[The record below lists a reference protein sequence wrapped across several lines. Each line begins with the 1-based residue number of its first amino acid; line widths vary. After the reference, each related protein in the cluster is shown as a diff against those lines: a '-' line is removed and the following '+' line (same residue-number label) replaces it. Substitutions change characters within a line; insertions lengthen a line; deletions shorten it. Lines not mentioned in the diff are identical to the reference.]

1 MAVVGQLT
9 VVEVSLE
16 VDQVGFREVK
26 EEIGSFGVEVP
37 VAESGAPE
45 GMLFVDLGDHPSV

>member
-1 MAVVGQLT
+1 M
-9 VVEVSLE
+9 VEVSFE
-16 VDQVGFREVK
+16 VDQVGFREVE

-45 GMLFVDLGDHPSV
+45 GVLFVDLGDHPTA